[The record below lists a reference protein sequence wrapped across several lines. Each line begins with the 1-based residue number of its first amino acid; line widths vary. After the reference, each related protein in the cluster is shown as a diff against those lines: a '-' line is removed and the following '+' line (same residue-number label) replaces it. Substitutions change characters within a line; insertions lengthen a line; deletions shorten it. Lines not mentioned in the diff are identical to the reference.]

1 MPTFKYV
8 AVNLQKKKFRG
19 LFIAEDEKDLALQ
32 LTKQNL
38 YLVKA
43 KVYKAGATPS
53 SFFTLGTGKVSLS
66 ELTTFCRQFAIMTTT
81 GIPLLDC
88 VDILKQQ
95 PYTAYFKSI
104 LQVISED
111 IKGGDMFSTALNK
124 HKKVFPDFFR
134 SMVVVGEASGKLDRV
149 FIALADYYEFDS
161 QTKRKVKG
169 ALAYPAML
177 AMMTVGVSLA
187 MLLFVVPMFK
197 DTLAQMSVE
206 PVGIAKVVFDLS
218 GYLMQWWQVMIMSV
232 IIVGLIVW
240 LFFRSETGK
249 KALDVLKIK
258 TPMIGKIQINT
269 ITARFARSFS
279 LLLESGMDLASALDS
294 TSIILGN
301 SYIEKR
307 FKEAA
312 NEVRQGV
319 TMTNAFQKQK
329 IFPTMLIQML
339 AVGERT
345 AALEEVLNRSCAFF
359 DEQVES
365 SLASFTS
372 KIQPVMLAI
381 MGGVIGTLFI
391 AIYSPM
397 LSIMQ
402 TL

>member
-1 MPTFKYV
+1 MPTYKYV

-19 LFIAEDEKDLALQ
+19 LFIAEDEQDLALQ

-43 KVYKAGATPS
+43 KVYKSGATPS
-53 SFFTLGTGKVSLS
+53 AFFTLGTGKVTLS

-81 GIPLLDC
+81 GIPILDC
-88 VDILKQQ
+88 VDILKHQ

-111 IKGGDMFSTALNK
+111 IKGGEMFSAALNK

-134 SMVVVGEASGKLDRV
+134 SMVHVGEASGKLDRV
-149 FIALADYYEFDS
+149 FVALADYYEFDAS
-161 QTKRKVKG
+161 TKRKVKG
-169 ALAYPAML
+169 ALSYPLML

-197 DTLAQMSVE
+197 DTLSQLDVE
-206 PVGIAKVVFDLS
+206 PMGITKVLNAMSDFLIT
-218 GYLMQWWQVMIMSV
+218 WWRMLILGIVA
-232 IIVGLIVW
+232 VGLLIY
-240 LFFRSETGK
+240 LFVRSERGK
-249 KALDVLKIK
+249 IVMDVLKIK
-258 TPMIGKIQINT
+258 TPLIGKIQINT

-279 LLLESGMDLASALDS
+279 LLLESGMDLASALDE

-312 NEVRQGV
+312 SDVRQGV
-319 TMTNAFQKQK
+319 TMTEAFEKQK
-329 IFPTMLIQML
+329 IFPNMLIQML

-359 DEQVES
+359 DEQVEA

-372 KIQPVMLAI
+372 KIQPIMLGI
-381 MGGVIGTLFI
+381 MGGVIGTMFI
-391 AIYSPM
+391 GIYSPM

-402 TL
+402 GL

>member
-43 KVYKAGATPS
+43 KVYKAGSTPS

-197 DTLAQMSVE
+197 DTLAQMNVE
-206 PVGIAKVVFDLS
+206 PMGIAKVVFDMS
-218 GYLMQWWQVMIMSV
+218 GFLMQWWQVMIMSV
-232 IIVGLIVW
+232 IIFGLIVW
-240 LFFRSETGK
+240 LYFRSETGK
-249 KALDVLKIK
+249 KTLDVLKIK

-312 NEVRQGV
+312 SEVRQGV

-359 DEQVES
+359 DEQVEA

-372 KIQPVMLAI
+372 KIQPIMLAI

>member
-1 MPTFKYV
+1 MPTYKYV

-43 KVYKAGATPS
+43 KVYKAGSTPS
-53 SFFTLGTGKVSLS
+53 SFFTLGTGKVTLS

-88 VDILKQQ
+88 VDILKHQ

-187 MLLFVVPMFK
+187 MLLFVVPMFR
-197 DTLAQMSVE
+197 DTLSQMNVA
-206 PVGIAKVVFDLS
+206 PMGIAKVVFDMS
-218 GYLMQWWQVMIMSV
+218 AFLMQWWQVMIMSI

-240 LFFRSETGK
+240 LYFRSETGK
-249 KALDVLKIK
+249 KTLDVLKIK

-312 NEVRQGV
+312 SEVRQGV

-359 DEQVES
+359 DEQVEA

-372 KIQPVMLAI
+372 KIQPIMLAI

>member
-1 MPTFKYV
+1 MPTYKYV

-43 KVYKAGATPS
+43 KVYKAGSTPS
-53 SFFTLGTGKVSLS
+53 SFFTLGTGKVTLS

-88 VDILKQQ
+88 VDILKHQ

-197 DTLAQMSVE
+197 DTLAQMNVE
-206 PVGIAKVVFDLS
+206 PVGIAKVVFDMS
-218 GYLMQWWQVMIMSV
+218 GFLMQWWQVMIMSV

-249 KALDVLKIK
+249 KTLDVLKIK

-312 NEVRQGV
+312 SEVRQGV

-359 DEQVES
+359 DEQVEA

-372 KIQPVMLAI
+372 KIQPIMLAI